1 MSLKIY
7 NTLSHSEEEFI
18 PWNGKVVNMYTC
30 GPTVYH
36 FAHIGN
42 LRTYIMEDI
51 LERTLRYLGYDVKR
65 CMNITDVGHLSSD
78 SDTGNDKM
86 VTAAQKEHKT
96 VLEIAKYYTDIFF
109 EDFKKLNIIK
119 PEIVSPATENID
131 EYIKIVE
138 DKAILRR
145 LIDEAT
151 SIITESYNTSNSI
164 SDVIEE
170 AEKKIFDVSK
180 SLRSTEFKS
189 IQDVLY
195 KTQADLEKLAAN
207 KGDITGI
214 PTGFY
219 ELDKIT
225 SGFHP
230 HELIIIAA
238 RPGMGKTAI
247 ALNMVNNIAINS
259 KKTVALFNMEMG
271 AEQLASRMLA
281 SVGQIEGNKLKTGN
295 LEHSDWKRVNEAIS
309 RLSSTNIFIDDTAGQ
324 TVGEIRSKCR
334 KLATSPSGLDIVVI
348 DYLTLI
354 QGSSKNGANRQQE
367 VADISRALKTMAM
380 ELGVPVIA
388 LAQLSRSVELRENKR
403 PIMSDL
409 RESGS
414 IEQDADIVA
423 FLYRDDYYNK
433 SASEQTNISVTE
445 LIVGKHRNG
454 STGTIELL
462 FERTMSNF
470 RNYLK
475 KQEGE

>member
-1 MSLKIY
+1 MNREVPHNIDAEQSLLGSMF
-7 NTLSHSEEEFI
+7 LSKKALQKALELMNGEEFYLDNHSKI
-18 PWNGKVVNMYTC
+18 FQCIKDLDAKGTVVDIT
-30 GPTVYH
+30 TV
-36 FAHIGN
+36 ADELNNRNWLKQIG
-42 LRTYIMEDI
+42 DI
-51 LERTLRYLGYDVKR
+51 DYL
-65 CMNITDVGHLSSD
+65 T
-78 SDTGNDKM
+78 
-86 VTAAQKEHKT
+86 
-96 VLEIAKYYTDIFF
+96 EIIESVPSA
-109 EDFKKLNIIK
+109 
-119 PEIVSPATENID
+119 SNID

-151 SIITESYNTSNSI
+151 AIVTESYNTSNSI
-164 SDVIEE
+164 SEVIEE

-180 SLRSTEFKS
+180 SLRSTEFKT

-195 KTQADLEKLAAN
+195 KTQSDLEKLAAN
-207 KGDITGI
+207 KGNITGI

-219 ELDKIT
+219 ELDKLT
-225 SGFHP
+225 AGFHP

-247 ALNMVNNIAINS
+247 ALNMVTNFAINS

-271 AEQLASRMLA
+271 AEQLATRMLS
-281 SVGQIEGNKLKTGN
+281 SVGQIEGSKLKTGN

-334 KLATSPSGLDIVVI
+334 RLAASPSGLDIVVI

-380 ELGVPVIA
+380 ELDVPVIA
-388 LAQLSRSVELRENKR
+388 LSQLSRGIEKREDKK
-403 PIMSDL
+403 PMLSDL
-409 RESGS
+409 RESGA

-423 FLYRDDYYNK
+423 FLHCSDEEREKQN
-433 SASEQTNISVTE
+433 SMMEFVIR
-445 LIVGKHRNG
+445 KHRNG
-454 STGTIELL
+454 PLADVPLIFQRATSSFVNMARVSE
-462 FERTMSNF
+462 E
-470 RNYLK
+470 
-475 KQEGE
+475 

>member
-1 MSLKIY
+1 MNREIPHNIDAEQSVLGSMFLTKKALQKALELLDGSEFYLDNHAKVFECIKSLDAKGSVVDLTTVADELNNRNWLKI
-7 NTLSHSEEEFI
+7 
-18 PWNGKVVNMYTC
+18 
-30 GPTVYH
+30 
-36 FAHIGN
+36 IG
-42 LRTYIMEDI
+42 DI
-51 LERTLRYLGYDVKR
+51 EYLTEIIESVP
-65 CMNITDVGHLSSD
+65 S
-78 SDTGNDKM
+78 
-86 VTAAQKEHKT
+86 AAN
-96 VLEIAKYYTDIFF
+96 V
-109 EDFKKLNIIK
+109 
-119 PEIVSPATENID
+119 D

-151 SIITESYNTSNSI
+151 AIITNSYNTTNNI
-164 SDVIEE
+164 SEVIEE

-214 PTGFY
+214 PTGYY
-219 ELDKIT
+219 ELDKLT

-247 ALNMVNNIAINS
+247 ALNMVTNIAINS

-271 AEQLASRMLA
+271 AEQLATRMLS
-281 SVGQIEGNKLKTGN
+281 SVGQIEGSKLKTGN

-309 RLSSTNIFIDDTAGQ
+309 RLSNTNIYIDDTAGQ

-334 KLATSPSGLDIVVI
+334 KLATNPSGLDIVVI

-380 ELGVPVIA
+380 ELNVPVIA
-388 LAQLSRSVELRENKR
+388 LSQLSRGIEQRVDKKPML
-403 PIMSDL
+403 SDL
-409 RESGS
+409 RESGA

-423 FLYRDDYYNK
+423 FLHCSDEERAKEN
-433 SASEQTNISVTE
+433 SLMEFVIR
-445 LIVGKHRNG
+445 KHRNG
-454 STGTIELL
+454 PLADVPLIFQRGTSTFVNVANVKE
-462 FERTMSNF
+462 EN
-470 RNYLK
+470 
-475 KQEGE
+475 

>member
-1 MSLKIY
+1 MNREVPHNIDAEQSLLGSMFLSKKALQKALELMSGEEFYLDNHSKIY
-7 NTLSHSEEEFI
+7 ECIKDLDAK
-18 PWNGKVVNMYTC
+18 GKVVDLT
-30 GPTVYH
+30 TV
-36 FAHIGN
+36 ADELNNRNWLKQVG
-42 LRTYIMEDI
+42 DI
-51 LERTLRYLGYDVKR
+51 DYL
-65 CMNITDVGHLSSD
+65 T
-78 SDTGNDKM
+78 
-86 VTAAQKEHKT
+86 
-96 VLEIAKYYTDIFF
+96 EIIESVPSA
-109 EDFKKLNIIK
+109 
-119 PEIVSPATENID
+119 SNID

-151 SIITESYNTSNSI
+151 AIVTNSYNTSNSI
-164 SDVIEE
+164 SEVIEE
-170 AEKKIFDVSK
+170 AEKKIFEVSK

-219 ELDKIT
+219 ELDKLT

-230 HELIIIAA
+230 HELIIVAA

-247 ALNMVNNIAINS
+247 ALNMVTNFAINS

-271 AEQLASRMLA
+271 AEQLATRMLS

-334 KLATSPSGLDIVVI
+334 RLAASPTGLDIVVI

-354 QGSSKNGANRQQE
+354 KESSKAVANIQQE
-367 VADISRALKTMAM
+367 V
-380 ELGVPVIA
+380 
-388 LAQLSRSVELRENKR
+388 
-403 PIMSDL
+403 
-409 RESGS
+409 
-414 IEQDADIVA
+414 
-423 FLYRDDYYNK
+423 
-433 SASEQTNISVTE
+433 
-445 LIVGKHRNG
+445 
-454 STGTIELL
+454 
-462 FERTMSNF
+462 
-470 RNYLK
+470 
-475 KQEGE
+475 

>member
-1 MSLKIY
+1 MNREIPHNIDAEQSVLGSMFLTKKALQKALELLNGSEFYLDNHAKIFECIKEIDARGGVVDLTTVADELNNRNWLKIV
-7 NTLSHSEEEFI
+7 
-18 PWNGKVVNMYTC
+18 G
-30 GPTVYH
+30 
-36 FAHIGN
+36 
-42 LRTYIMEDI
+42 DI
-51 LERTLRYLGYDVKR
+51 EYLTEV
-65 CMNITDVGHLSSD
+65 IESVPS
-78 SDTGNDKM
+78 
-86 VTAAQKEHKT
+86 AA
-96 VLEIAKYYTDIFF
+96 
-109 EDFKKLNIIK
+109 
-119 PEIVSPATENID
+119 NID
-131 EYIKIVE
+131 QYIKIVE

-151 SIITESYNTSNSI
+151 AIITNSYNTSNSI
-164 SDVIEE
+164 SEVIEE

-214 PTGFY
+214 PTGYY
-219 ELDKIT
+219 ELDKLT

-247 ALNMVNNIAINS
+247 ALNFVTNIAINS

-271 AEQLASRMLA
+271 AEQLATRMLS
-281 SVGQIEGNKLKTGN
+281 SVGQIEGSKLKTGN

-309 RLSSTNIFIDDTAGQ
+309 RLSNTNIFIDDTAGQ

-380 ELGVPVIA
+380 ELNVPVIA
-388 LAQLSRSVELRENKR
+388 LSQLSRGIEQRVDKKPML
-403 PIMSDL
+403 SDL
-409 RESGS
+409 RESGA

-423 FLYRDDYYNK
+423 FLHCSDEERAKEN
-433 SASEQTNISVTE
+433 SLMEFVIR
-445 LIVGKHRNG
+445 KHRNG
-454 STGTIELL
+454 PLADVPLIFQRGTSTFVNVAKVKE
-462 FERTMSNF
+462 EN
-470 RNYLK
+470 
-475 KQEGE
+475 

>member
-1 MSLKIY
+1 MNREIPHNIDAEQSVLGSMFLTKKALQKVLELLNGSEFYLDNHSKIFECIKDIDARGGVVDLTTVADELNNRNWLKIV
-7 NTLSHSEEEFI
+7 
-18 PWNGKVVNMYTC
+18 G
-30 GPTVYH
+30 
-36 FAHIGN
+36 
-42 LRTYIMEDI
+42 DI
-51 LERTLRYLGYDVKR
+51 EYLTEV
-65 CMNITDVGHLSSD
+65 IESVPS
-78 SDTGNDKM
+78 
-86 VTAAQKEHKT
+86 AA
-96 VLEIAKYYTDIFF
+96 
-109 EDFKKLNIIK
+109 
-119 PEIVSPATENID
+119 NID
-131 EYIKIVE
+131 QYIKIVE

-151 SIITESYNTSNSI
+151 AIITNSYNTSNNI
-164 SDVIEE
+164 SEVIEQ

-214 PTGFY
+214 PTGYY

-247 ALNMVNNIAINS
+247 ALNFVTNIAINS

-271 AEQLASRMLA
+271 AEQLATRMLS
-281 SVGQIEGNKLKTGN
+281 SVGQIEGSKLKTGN

-309 RLSSTNIFIDDTAGQ
+309 RLSNTNIFIDDTAGQ

-380 ELGVPVIA
+380 ELNVPVIA
-388 LAQLSRSVELRENKR
+388 LSQLSRGIEQRVDKKPML
-403 PIMSDL
+403 SDL
-409 RESGS
+409 RESGA

-423 FLYRDDYYNK
+423 FLHCSDEEREKDN
-433 SASEQTNISVTE
+433 SLMEFVIR
-445 LIVGKHRNG
+445 KHRNG
-454 STGTIELL
+454 PLKDIPLIFQRGTSTFVNVAKVKE
-462 FERTMSNF
+462 EN
-470 RNYLK
+470 
-475 KQEGE
+475 

>member
-1 MSLKIY
+1 MNREIPHNIDAEQSVLGSMFLTKKALQKALELLNGSEFYLDNHAKIFECIKEIDARGGVVDLTTVADELNNRNWLKIV
-7 NTLSHSEEEFI
+7 
-18 PWNGKVVNMYTC
+18 G
-30 GPTVYH
+30 
-36 FAHIGN
+36 
-42 LRTYIMEDI
+42 DI
-51 LERTLRYLGYDVKR
+51 EYLTEV
-65 CMNITDVGHLSSD
+65 IESVPS
-78 SDTGNDKM
+78 
-86 VTAAQKEHKT
+86 AA
-96 VLEIAKYYTDIFF
+96 
-109 EDFKKLNIIK
+109 
-119 PEIVSPATENID
+119 NID
-131 EYIKIVE
+131 QYIKIVE

-151 SIITESYNTSNSI
+151 AIITNSYNTSNNI
-164 SDVIEE
+164 SEVIEE

-214 PTGFY
+214 PTGYY
-219 ELDKIT
+219 ELDKLT

-247 ALNMVNNIAINS
+247 ALNFVTNIAINS

-271 AEQLASRMLA
+271 AEQLATRMLS
-281 SVGQIEGNKLKTGN
+281 SVGQIEGSKLKTGN

-309 RLSSTNIFIDDTAGQ
+309 RLSNTNIFIDDTAGQ

-380 ELGVPVIA
+380 ELNVPVIA
-388 LAQLSRSVELRENKR
+388 LSQLSRGIEQRVDKKPML
-403 PIMSDL
+403 SDL
-409 RESGS
+409 RESGA

-423 FLYRDDYYNK
+423 FLHCSDEEREKEN
-433 SASEQTNISVTE
+433 SLMEFVIR
-445 LIVGKHRNG
+445 KHRNG
-454 STGTIELL
+454 PLADVPLIFQRGTSTFVNVAKVKE
-462 FERTMSNF
+462 EN
-470 RNYLK
+470 
-475 KQEGE
+475 